1 VCGKVFTVVD
11 ASGSLQ
17 GVLHVS
23 VSYVPCD
30 LDHINDPVVPKV
42 YFDAQQGN
50 DIRFYSCAHSKP
62 EFVPRVEITPG
73 GDPFEVHSCWGDV
86 YDAISS
92 AQKFVFLTGWS
103 VHPLV
108 PLVRDDP
115 AKTKT
120 IGELLKEASERGC
133 EVRTYH
139 LRGIIP
145 YLLCRVC
152 KLKGGK

>member
-1 VCGKVFTVVD
+1 VCGKVFTVAD

-42 YFDAQQGN
+42 YFDA
-50 DIRFYSCAHSKP
+50 RFYSCAHSKP
-62 EFVPRVEITPG
+62 EFVPPVEITPG
-73 GDPFEVHSCWGDV
+73 GDQFEVHSCWGDV

-115 AKTKT
+115 AKSKT
-120 IGELLKEASERGC
+120 IGELLKEAAERGC
-133 EVRTYH
+133 EVRPCH
-139 LRGIIP
+139 LRRIVP
-145 YLLCRVC
+145 SLLCHGY